1 MKSHSDVRVDAGSR
15 RRRPKLMVGF
25 GLVLMVALM
34 LAVAPLALGAAFSD
48 VPSSHPHAAA
58 IDDLVN
64 RQILSGYDNGAFR
77 PDEPLTR
84 QQFAKIIVLAGGY
97 PVSESDVCPFDD
109 VERSDSSTLYPDNY
123 VAVCA
128 AKGIT
133 TGRTPTSFDPYSFMT
148 RYEVVT
154 MVVRAADDL
163 KPGLLQ
169 APSSD
174 YMGTWQSEPTH
185 GAAARRAE
193 YNGLLAG
200 LDLAALDPA
209 GNATRAEV
217 AQVVHMLVGKLALS
231 PPPIPTPAPAE
242 PATAQ
247 RNTQVLDQLPFADR
261 QDYDDAQRGFIAT
274 LPDLTIK
281 TDQGKVAWTLRGF
294 DFLQQAE
301 APATVNPSLWRHAQ
315 LNMNNGLFKV
325 VDRIYQI
332 RGFDMANM
340 TIVEGEDGLIVIDPL
355 SATETAKA
363 GLELYYQH
371 RGVRPVKAV
380 LYTHS
385 HHDHYAGV
393 RGVVSEADVR
403 SGDVAV
409 LAPEGF
415 LEAAISENVS
425 AGTAMTRR
433 ATYMYGM
440 FLPLGERG
448 LVDVGLGKGQSRGSV
463 GLIAPTDTVSETGER
478 RFIDGVEFQ
487 FQMASGT
494 EAPAEMTIYLPQFR
508 VLDCAEI
515 GCPLLHNILTL
526 RGAQVRDPKLWAT
539 ALNELIALYGDKTDI
554 LIAQH
559 NWPRWGQED
568 AVQLL
573 ADQRDLYEFINDQTL
588 NLINHGY
595 TATEIAEMIELPESL
610 SHLWYVR
617 GYYGTLSHNVKAVY
631 QRYLGWYDGNP
642 ANLDPLPPVE
652 AARKYVEYMGGA
664 DAVMA
669 KAQRDFDNGE
679 YRWVAQ
685 VMNQVVFADPD
696 NTEARH
702 LEAASLEQLGY
713 QAESAVWRN
722 IYLSGAQELRYGLP
736 SATGGSETASA
747 DTIRAMTIPLFF
759 DYWGVRLNAEKA
771 DGKRMVINWTFTDDA
786 RKHYALNL
794 SNCAL
799 TYRVGWLDPQA
810 NAGFTLSRATLDA
823 VVLGQTTFPA
833 QMQAGNIV
841 VQGNGQKLAELLSML
856 DAFSPA
862 WPIVTP

>member
-1 MKSHSDVRVDAGSR
+1 MKSQDVRVDAGSR
-15 RRRPKLMVGF
+15 RRRPKMLVWF
-25 GLVLMVALM
+25 GLILMVALV
-34 LAVAPLALGAAFSD
+34 LTIAPVALGAAFSD
-48 VPSSHPHAAA
+48 VPGTHPHAAA
-58 IDDLVN
+58 IADLVT
-64 RQILSGYDNGAFR
+64 RQILSGYEDGSFR
-77 PDEPLTR
+77 PDDPITR
-84 QQFAKIIVLAGGY
+84 QQFAKAIVLAGGY
-97 PVSESDVCPFDD
+97 EVSESDVCPFDD
-109 VERSDSSTLYPDNY
+109 VDRSDGSTLYPDNY

-128 AKGIT
+128 ARGIT
-133 TGRTPTSFDPYSFMT
+133 TGRTPTSFDPYSYIT
-148 RYEVVT
+148 RYEMVS

-163 KPGLLQ
+163 EPGLLQ
-169 APSSD
+169 PPGSD
-174 YMGTWQSEPTH
+174 YVGTWQSDPTH

-193 YNGLLAG
+193 SNGLLAG
-200 LDLAALDPA
+200 LDVAALAPE
-209 GNATRAEV
+209 GNVTRGEV
-217 AQVVHMLVGKLALS
+217 ARVLHNLLGKLTPT
-231 PPPIPTPAPAE
+231 PPTIPTPAPAE
-242 PATAQ
+242 PATAA
-247 RNTQVLDQLPFADR
+247 RNAQVSQQLPFADR

-274 LPDLTIK
+274 LPDMTIK
-281 TDQGKVAWTLRGF
+281 TPQGKVAWALNGF
-294 DFLQQAE
+294 DFLQQLE

-340 TIVEGEDGLIVIDPL
+340 TIVEGDSGLIIIDPL
-355 SATETAKA
+355 SAAETAKA

-371 RGVRPVKAV
+371 RGEKPVKAV
-380 LYTHS
+380 IYTHT

-393 RGVVSEADVR
+393 KGVISEADVR

-415 LEAAISENVS
+415 LQAAISENVS

-433 ATYMYGM
+433 ATYMYGT

-448 LVDVGLGKGQSRGSV
+448 LVDVGLGKGQSRGTV

-478 RFIDGVEFQ
+478 RFVDGVEFQ

-508 VLDCAEI
+508 VLDSAEI
-515 GCPLLHNILTL
+515 ACPLLHNVLTL
-526 RGAQVRDPKLWAT
+526 RGAQVRDPKKWAT
-539 ALNELIALYGDKTDI
+539 VLNEMIALYGDKTDV

-588 NLINHGY
+588 NLMNHGY
-595 TATEIAEMIELPESL
+595 TATEIAEMIELPENL
-610 SHLWYVR
+610 SQLWYVR
-617 GYYGTLSHNVKAVY
+617 GYYGTLSHDVKAVY

-642 ANLDPLPPVE
+642 ANLDPLPPVH
-652 AARKYVEYMGGA
+652 AAGKYVEYMGGA

-685 VMNQVVFADPD
+685 VMNQVVFADPN

-702 LEAASLEQLGY
+702 LEAAALEQLGY

-722 IYLSGAQELRYGLP
+722 IYLSGAQELRHGLP
-736 SATGGSETASA
+736 TATGGSETASV
-747 DTIRAMTIPLFF
+747 DTIRAMTIPMFF
-759 DYWGVRLNAEKA
+759 DYWGVRLNAGRA
-771 DGKRMVINWTFTDDA
+771 SGKNIVINWTFTDDA
-786 RKHYALNL
+786 QKHYALNL

-799 TYRVGWLDPQA
+799 TYRAGWLDPQA
-810 NAGFTLSRATLDA
+810 DAGFTLKRATLDA
-823 VVLGQTTFPA
+823 VVLGQTTFAA
-833 QMQAGNIV
+833 QMQAGNIA

-856 DAFSPA
+856 DTFSPA